1 MEDNKTILVVDDTPI
16 NIHLM
21 VEILMKYYKVKVAI
35 SGEKALKISRKTPPD
50 LILLDII
57 MPEMDGYQVFEQLK
71 ANQATANI
79 PIVFV
84 TGMSE
89 NTDQEKG
96 LAMGAK
102 GYITKPIDPK
112 KVLAM
117 VNSVLCEI

>member
-35 SGEKALKISRKTPPD
+35 SGEKALKISRKIPPD

-71 ANQATANI
+71 ANRATANI

-102 GYITKPIDPK
+102 GYITKPVDPK
-112 KVLAM
+112 KVLEM
-117 VNSVLCEI
+117 VNAILFPS